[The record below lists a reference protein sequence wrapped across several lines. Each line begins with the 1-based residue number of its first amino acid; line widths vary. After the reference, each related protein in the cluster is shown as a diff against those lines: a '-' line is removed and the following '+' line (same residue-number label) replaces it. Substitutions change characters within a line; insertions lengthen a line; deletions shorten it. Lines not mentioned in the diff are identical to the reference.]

1 MYFLYSVL
9 TAAGMLLLSPYFL
22 IRGLRSGKYVHNVS
36 ERLGYLPASR
46 GFGTRPPVA
55 RRAIWVH
62 AVSVGEALA
71 ALPLARRLKTKFPDR
86 PLYVSTTTAT
96 GQRLA
101 RERMSFADG
110 IFYFPLD
117 WAGPVRRVL
126 RAVEPALVVILETE
140 IWPNFLRECRRVGV
154 PVMFVN
160 GRISERSF
168 GRYRRANGLLGGFL
182 RRVLHDAALFLMQ
195 TPDDAE
201 RLRALGAPADRVL
214 VAGNM
219 KYDLAPP
226 LENPLVAWLEQV
238 VETQRRRPVVV
249 AGSVIEGEERAVLDA
264 FAAVRHR
271 QQGAMLVLAP
281 RKPER
286 FADAARLAT
295 DAGWNV
301 ARRSRLALD
310 RPLREGTEVLVLD
323 SVGELAALYR
333 LADLVFVG
341 GSLVPSG
348 GHNILEPALFSKP
361 PVFGPSMENFREMA
375 GRFLTAGAALQV
387 ANGEELGKAWVRLL
401 EDAALRENM
410 GRRARQLV
418 EQNAGAALLA
428 LQHIEAILSVS
439 EVKA

>member
-1 MYFLYSVL
+1 MYFLYSML

-22 IRGLRSGKYVHNVS
+22 IRGLRSGKYVHNVR
-36 ERLGYLPASR
+36 ERLGYLPAD
-46 GFGTRPPVA
+46 FPRPPVA
-55 RRAIWVH
+55 RRAIWIH

-117 WAGPVRRVL
+117 WVGPVRRVL

-140 IWPNFLRECRRVGV
+140 IWPNFLRECRRGGV

-168 GRYRRANGLLGGFL
+168 ARYRRANGLLGGFL
-182 RRVLHDAALFLMQ
+182 GRVLHDAALFLMQ

-238 VETQRRRPVVV
+238 VEAQKRRPVVV

-271 QQGAMLVLAP
+271 QPSALLVLAP

-286 FADAARLAT
+286 FADAVRLAT

-301 ARRSRLALD
+301 VRRSRLPLD
-310 RPLREGTEVLVLD
+310 HPLREGTEVLVLD

-348 GHNILEPALFSKP
+348 GHNILEPAFFSKP
-361 PVFGPSMENFREMA
+361 PLFGPSMENFREMA

-387 ANGEELGKAWVRLL
+387 VNGDELGKAWVRLL

-418 EQNAGAALLA
+418 EQNAGAAELAIEKITSLLSA
-428 LQHIEAILSVS
+428 S

>member
-9 TAAGMLLLSPYFL
+9 SAAAMLLLSPYFL
-22 IRGLRSGKYVHNVS
+22 IRGLRSGKYVHNVR
-36 ERLGYLPASR
+36 ERMGYLPAD
-46 GFGTRPPVA
+46 FPRPTQA

-71 ALPLARRLKTKFPDR
+71 ALPLARRLKTRFTDR

-117 WAGPVRRVL
+117 WSGPIRRVL
-126 RAVEPALVVILETE
+126 GAFEPALVVILETE
-140 IWPNFLRECRRVGV
+140 IWPNFLRECRRAGV
-154 PVMFVN
+154 PVIFVN

-168 GRYRRANGLLGGFL
+168 TRYRWANGFLGGFL
-182 RRVLHDAALFLMQ
+182 RRVLNDATLFLMQ
-195 TPDDAE
+195 TQEDAE
-201 RLRALGAPADRVL
+201 RLRALGAPVERVV

-226 LENPLVAWLEQV
+226 EGNPLVTWLEQTI
-238 VETQRRRPVVV
+238 EAQNRRPLVV

-271 QQGAMLVLAP
+271 QPNALLVLAP

-286 FADAARLAT
+286 FTDAARLAT
-295 DAGWNV
+295 DAGWNAV
-301 ARRSRLALD
+301 RRSRIPLD
-310 RPLREGTEVLVLD
+310 RPLREGTEVLLLD
-323 SVGELAALYR
+323 TVGELAALYR

-348 GHNILEPALFSKP
+348 GHNILEPAFFAKP
-361 PVFGPSMENFREMA
+361 PLFGPSMENFREMA
-375 GRFLTAGAALQV
+375 GRFLAAGAALQV
-387 ANGEELGKAWVRLL
+387 ANGEELGKTWVRLL
-401 EDAALRENM
+401 DDAALRENM

-418 EQNAGAALLA
+418 EQNAGAAELA
-428 LQHIEAILSVS
+428 LERIASVLGAS
-439 EVKA
+439 EVKG

>member
-9 TAAGMLLLSPYFL
+9 SAAAMLLLSPYFL
-22 IRGLRSGKYVHNVS
+22 IRGLRSGKYVHNVR
-36 ERLGYLPASR
+36 ERMGYLPAD
-46 GFGTRPPVA
+46 FPRPREP

-86 PLYVSTTTAT
+86 PLYISTTTAS

-101 RERMSFADG
+101 RERMTFADG
-110 IFYFPLD
+110 MFYFPLD
-117 WAGPVRRVL
+117 WSGPIRRAL
-126 RAVEPALVVILETE
+126 SAVEPALVVILETE
-140 IWPNFLRECRRVGV
+140 IWPNFLRECRRAGV

-168 GRYRRANGLLGGFL
+168 VRYRRVNGLLGGFF
-182 RRVLHDAALFLMQ
+182 RRVLNDAALFLMQ
-195 TPDDAE
+195 TQEDAE
-201 RLRALGAPADRVL
+201 RLCALGAPAERVV

-226 LENPLVAWLEQV
+226 EENPLVTWLGQT
-238 VETQRRRPVVV
+238 VEAQKRRPVVV

-264 FAAVRHR
+264 FAEVRHR
-271 QQGAMLVLAP
+271 QPNALLVLAP

-286 FADAARLAT
+286 FADAARRAT
-295 DAGWNV
+295 EAGWN
-301 ARRSRLALD
+301 ACRRSRVALD
-310 RPLREGTEVLVLD
+310 RPLREGTEVLILD
-323 SVGELAALYR
+323 TVGELAALYR

-348 GHNILEPALFSKP
+348 GHNILEPAFFAKA

-375 GRFLTAGAALQV
+375 ARFLAAGAALQV
-387 ANGEELGKAWVRLL
+387 ANGNELGKAWVRLL
-401 EDAALRENM
+401 DDVALRENM

-418 EQNAGAALLA
+418 ERNAGAAETA
-428 LQHIEAILSVS
+428 LERIASALHAAEG
-439 EVKA
+439 KG